1 MFFQSQSDFQSGAAA
16 LRSFQCEEE
25 AQHIENECLG
35 MAVMAISHDAIGKNL
50 PARELARK
58 FKYDLYDSI
67 CIQTVSRKR
76 SRSHDPVLSSRYK
89 SYIPASLNQSISQRN
104 LLTRLRISN
113 VFKVFLKE
121 FNDKTVLNS
130 SVTKH
135 DLKVKYISTLETL
148 TTHFGCEVYEPK
160 SLSIHENNEVPS
172 GSANE
177 DGARRRLLVSG
188 TCGIKWQVVPPEVT
202 LFFFF
207 RL

>member
-1 MFFQSQSDFQSGAAA
+1 M
-16 LRSFQCEEE
+16 
-25 AQHIENECLG
+25 
-35 MAVMAISHDAIGKNL
+35 
-50 PARELARK
+50 
-58 FKYDLYDSI
+58 
-67 CIQTVSRKR
+67 T
-76 SRSHDPVLSSRYK
+76 LSCPPRYK

-188 TCGIKWQVVPPEVT
+188 TCGIKWQVMLPEVT

-207 RL
+207 AYNLYYRTFSQMDNLIKWQQKKGNYYYYMSHI